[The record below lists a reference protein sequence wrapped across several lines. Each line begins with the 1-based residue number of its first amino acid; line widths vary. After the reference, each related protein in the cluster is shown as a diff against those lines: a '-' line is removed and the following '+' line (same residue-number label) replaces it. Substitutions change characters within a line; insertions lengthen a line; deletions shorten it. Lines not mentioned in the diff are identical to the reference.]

1 MRTLAPGP
9 ISQPIN
15 QPMSQRHDQGFT
27 LIETLLA
34 VSIMA
39 ILATVAGLG
48 VWSNSSSR
56 HLERDALLLSQLFVL
71 AQTSAR
77 AWGTTIAW
85 VPDASGFRFEP
96 VNTHQPVLVSGTRTQ
111 ATALSADVSQGSLR
125 PRKWSGNRPV
135 NVNIGPRGSALF
147 TSDWMSGPQL
157 VDLTDGLH
165 SVRLARTVRGDYQI
179 QR

>member
-1 MRTLAPGP
+1 MRTLAPGH
-9 ISQPIN
+9 IR
-15 QPMSQRHDQGFT
+15 QRRAQGFT

-39 ILATVAGLG
+39 IIAMAAGLG

-77 AWGTTIAW
+77 AWGAPIAW
-85 VPDASGFRFEP
+85 IPDSSGFRFEYI
-96 VNTHQPVLVSGTRTQ
+96 HARQSARASGPRAQ
-111 ATALSADVSQGSLR
+111 AMALDTDISRGSLR
-125 PRKWSGNRPV
+125 ARRWSGNRPIDV
-135 NVNIGPRGSALF
+135 RVGPSGSAIF

-157 VDLTDGLH
+157 VELTDGLH
-165 SVRLARTVRGDYQI
+165 SVRLVRTALGDYQI
-179 QR
+179 QK